1 MRAISLINHLE
12 FDFNGSVV
20 RKGVTLGDVD
30 NDGNYELVVGN
41 ENGDVVIFKALEKW
55 QTITDLGFVSCVIVG
70 DILNRNRNYL
80 VIVTADGWVSCVIV
94 GDILNRNRNYLVIVT
109 ADGWCYIYSAAQG
122 DVLDSFDSRDFQS
135 DKRSDQTDGQ
145 SASADTNNSPK
156 SDSLLDDTTR
166 ESDKTFLRRIH
177 VQRIPP
183 NTKDILLGDIDG
195 DGLVEMVVGL
205 TDRVVRSY
213 RWCDSDTIESSIGE
227 ERDENTSLG
236 KLVALNKWE
245 CAQQIG
251 SISLHHSLDGVPS
264 LLVAQPGGTFMR
276 IHHQS
281 EEQQLPQTQDGA
293 SMGDSN
299 SLPNENLTGFSVDYQ
314 FLGISRMRNPN
325 ISSEILGDV
334 RTIPN
339 LNNSTDSDRSDRN
352 NGGKVRGNP
361 YAIAT
366 LDGTIMLLQDE
377 VILWAIAVDHQLFA
391 LTKLDVTG
399 NGADEIVVCSWDGH
413 TYILDQYKNTVR
425 FQLDESVQVFETGYY
440 TLIPG
445 EKPVTCFVYITFRNK
460 ILLYFDIPLKR
471 MVSKKFEPFL
481 PKLSDVIEPEDDKV
495 DKQQF
500 LDNLDKDS
508 KKDLVQ
514 YLLYGLNVD

>member
-1 MRAISLINHLE
+1 MMKSL
-12 FDFNGSVV
+12 SM
-20 RKGVTLGDVD
+20 
-30 NDGNYELVVGN
+30 
-41 ENGDVVIFKALEKW
+41 KW
-55 QTITDLGFVSCVIVG
+55 SSI
-70 DILNRNRNYL
+70 R
-80 VIVTADGWVSCVIV
+80 
-94 GDILNRNRNYLVIVT
+94 
-109 ADGWCYIYSAAQG
+109 
-122 DVLDSFDSRDFQS
+122 
-135 DKRSDQTDGQ
+135 TDGQ
-145 SASADTNNSPK
+145 SASAETNNSPK
-156 SDSLLDDTTR
+156 SDSLLEDSK
-166 ESDKTFLRRIH
+166 ELDKTCLRRIH

-195 DGLVEMVVGL
+195 DGLIEMVVGL

-213 RWCDSDTIESSIGE
+213 RWCDNDTIESSTSE
-227 ERDENTSLG
+227 DRDENTSLG

-281 EEQQLPQTQDGA
+281 DEQQPTQSQDTS

-299 SLPNENLTGFSVDYQ
+299 RFYAVTSLPNENLTGFSVDYE

-339 LNNSTDSDRSDRN
+339 LNTSVDSNQSDQSS
-352 NGGKVRGNP
+352 GGKIQGNP

-366 LDGTIMLLQDE
+366 LDGTIMLVQDE

-445 EKPVTCFVYITFRNK
+445 NNPVTCFVYITFRNK
-460 ILLYFDIPLKR
+460 ILLYFDIPLKH
-471 MVSKKFEPFL
+471 MVSKKFEPIL
-481 PKLSDVIEPEDDKV
+481 SKLSDVIEDTD

-500 LDNLDKDS
+500 LDSLDNDS